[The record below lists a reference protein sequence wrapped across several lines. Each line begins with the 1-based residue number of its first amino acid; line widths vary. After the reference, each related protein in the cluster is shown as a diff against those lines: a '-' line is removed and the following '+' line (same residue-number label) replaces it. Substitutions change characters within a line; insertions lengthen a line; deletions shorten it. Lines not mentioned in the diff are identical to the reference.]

1 MKFKDGQPIYVQIAE
16 RLSDEII
23 SGKYPPGGRVPGV
36 REYSVMVEVNINTTV
51 RAYDLLAIRGIISQ
65 RRGLGYFVT
74 EDAQR
79 LILYTRR
86 REFFE
91 GELPE
96 LQRRMILL
104 DISLEEVVNALK
116 NNKLGGCSVDAQ
128 DSASQ
133 L

>member
-23 SGKYPPGGRVPGV
+23 SGKYLPGGRVPGV
-36 REYSVMVEVNINTTV
+36 REYSVMFEVNINTTV
-51 RAYDLLAIRGIISQ
+51 RAYDLLAMRGIISQ

-74 EDAQR
+74 EDARR

-91 GELPE
+91 GDLPE
-96 LQRRMILL
+96 LQRRMTLL
-104 DISLEEVVNALK
+104 DISLEEVYNALK
-116 NNKLGGCSVDAQ
+116 NNKLGGCPVEDRG
-128 DSASQ
+128 SASQ